1 MKTNINVEFNIIG
14 DYFDLDTVSNE
25 LNLNPT
31 ESWKK
36 GEVVPKRKTVRR
48 DTTWSYALGTKA
60 TIDLDEELTNL
71 VNIFDSKRENLKK
84 LKLLFELEYLI
95 LITIKIENE
104 ETPAMTIR
112 IPNINFIN
120 DITCELEFDI
130 YVF

>member
-14 DYFDLDTVSNE
+14 DYFDLDTISNK

-36 GEVVPKRKTVRR
+36 GEVVPNRKTVRR
-48 DTTWSYALGTKA
+48 DTTWSYALRTKE

-71 VNIFDSKRENLKK
+71 VNIFDSKREILKK

-95 LITIKIENE
+95 LITINIENQ
-104 ETPAMTIR
+104 ETPAMTIK

-120 DITCELEFDI
+120 DIACELEFDT

>member
-14 DYFDLDTVSNE
+14 DYFDLDTISNK

-36 GEVVPKRKTVRR
+36 GEVVPNRKTVRR
-48 DTTWSYALGTKA
+48 DTTWSYALGTKE

-71 VNIFDSKRENLKK
+71 VNIFDSKREILKK

-95 LITIKIENE
+95 LITIKIENQ

-120 DITCELEFDI
+120 DIACELEFDT